1 MWLIGQNKNYYGALS
16 TILQQYHQK
25 NIITTQTVFLRRDA
39 KGRKSLRVEVKEEY
53 DNE

>member
-25 NIITTQTVFLRRDA
+25 KITTQTVFLRRDA

-53 DNE
+53 NKE